1 MLNRLKLVLPAAL
14 LVVVLATSTGLNALA
29 DVVGYVDSNKLQGSS
44 DKSQALVADINSRK
58 ADLRKIE
65 ADYAKQIQDAR
76 KANAKNP
83 VATKGLEQQL
93 QAQYEAKVKEFANW
107 QKTRM
112 ESYATEIDNAIKTVA
127 QRKGVNV
134 VVDSQA
140 IYFGG
145 VDLTNDVITSLN
157 TGK

>member
-1 MLNRLKLVLPAAL
+1 MLNRLKSVLPATL
-14 LVVVLATSTGLNALA
+14 LAVALATTTGLGALA
-29 DVVGYVDSNKLQGSS
+29 DVVGFVDSNKLQGSS

-93 QAQYEAKVKEFANW
+93 QSQYEAKVKEFANW

-112 ESYATEIDNAIKTVA
+112 EAYATEIDNAIKTVA

-145 VDLTNDVITSLN
+145 IDLTNDVISTLN

>member
-1 MLNRLKLVLPAAL
+1 MLKRLTAL
-14 LVVVLATSTGLNALA
+14 LPVSLMAVMLFTQNGLHALA
-29 DVVGYVDSNKLQGSS
+29 DVVGYVNSAKLQNAS
-44 DKSQALVADINSRK
+44 DKSQALVADINSRR
-58 ADLRKIE
+58 AELRKVE

-93 QAQYEAKVKEFANW
+93 QAQYEGKMKEFGNW

-112 ESYATEIDNAIKTVA
+112 ETYANEVDNAIKVVA

-145 VDLTNDVITSLN
+145 VDITNDVITALN